1 MAPTD
6 PRARLEATD
15 RIFAALAHPSRRQI
29 LLTLKFRGG
38 RMSAGEIAERF
49 GCSWPTTSRHLKVL
63 RDAGLVGVERR
74 GRERDYVLETERLK
88 GIVGDWLGWFDR
100 DA

>member
-1 MAPTD
+1 MG
-6 PRARLEATD
+6 EAD
-15 RIFAALAHPSRRQI
+15 RVFAALAHPSRRQI

-49 GCSWPTTSRHLKVL
+49 GCTWPTTSRHLSVL
-63 RDAGLVGVERR
+63 REAGLVSVQPR

-88 GIVGDWLGWFDR
+88 EIVGDWLGWFD
-100 DA
+100 AGT